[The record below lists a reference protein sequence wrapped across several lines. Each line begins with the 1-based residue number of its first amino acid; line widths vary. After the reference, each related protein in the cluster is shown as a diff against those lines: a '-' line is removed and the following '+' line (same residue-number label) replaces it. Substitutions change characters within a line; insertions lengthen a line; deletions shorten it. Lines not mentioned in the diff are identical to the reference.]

1 MTTAAGTKES
11 ELVMAV
17 LLYAIRCLAEGDQ
30 HALRGMNFGPEEVAA
45 LRDVNLADL
54 YRAGSLQAH
63 CLTIQLDRA
72 VYWPMLAHLRREREL
87 EAVQRDLI
95 QADAPLE
102 MMRSLFGVG
111 SREYTRLRRLLTV
124 HPSVGRPAEPDEAT
138 SHAVW
143 QAWSERVKEDATA
156 SLTPEDYLALGEDTG
171 ASLRAVWHLT
181 QRWAEYGDLS
191 HEGVIP
197 TTQNESSDRE
207 PGNP

>member
-1 MTTAAGTKES
+1 MTTGTKES

-45 LRDVNLADL
+45 LRELNLADL

-63 CLTIQLDRA
+63 CLAIRLNRA
-72 VYWPMLAHLRREREL
+72 VYWPMLAHLRQARES

-102 MMRSLFGVG
+102 MM
-111 SREYTRLRRLLTV
+111 LTV
-124 HPSVGRPAEPDEAT
+124 DPSTGRPAEPDEAT

-143 QAWSERVKEDATA
+143 QAWSKRVKEDPSA

-171 ASLRAVWHLT
+171 ASLRAVWNLI
-181 QRWAEYGDLS
+181 QRWTEYGDLS
-191 HEGVIP
+191 HEGVP
-197 TTQNESSDRE
+197 PETDK
-207 PGNP
+207 

>member
-1 MTTAAGTKES
+1 MTTGTKES

-30 HALRGMNFGPEEVAA
+30 HALRGMNFGPEEVVA
-45 LRDVNLADL
+45 LRDINLADL

-63 CLTIQLDRA
+63 CLDIRLNRD
-72 VYWPMLAHLRREREL
+72 VYWPMLAHLRREREI
-87 EAVQRDLI
+87 EEVQRDLI

-102 MMRSLFGVG
+102 MMCSLFGVG

-124 HPSVGRPAEPDEAT
+124 DPSIGRPAEPDEAT

-143 QAWSERVKEDATA
+143 QAWSDRVKKDPTA
-156 SLTPEDYLALGEDTG
+156 SLTPEDYLVLGEDTG
-171 ASLRAVWHLT
+171 ASLRAVWNLT

-191 HEGVIP
+191 HDGVLP
-197 TTQNESSDRE
+197 ETDK
-207 PGNP
+207 

>member
-1 MTTAAGTKES
+1 MTTGTKES

-45 LRDVNLADL
+45 LRELNLADL

-63 CLTIQLDRA
+63 CLAIRLNRA
-72 VYWPMLAHLRREREL
+72 VYWPMLTHLRQARESET
-87 EAVQRDLI
+87 VQRDLI

-124 HPSVGRPAEPDEAT
+124 DPSTGRPAEPDEAT

-143 QAWSERVKEDATA
+143 RAWSERMKEDPTA

-171 ASLRAVWHLT
+171 ASLRAVWNLI
-181 QRWAEYGDLS
+181 QRWAEYGDPSLP
-191 HEGVIP
+191 HAGVLAE
-197 TTQNESSDRE
+197 TDK
-207 PGNP
+207 

>member
-1 MTTAAGTKES
+1 MTTTAGTKES

-45 LRDVNLADL
+45 LRELNLADL

-63 CLTIQLDRA
+63 CLAIRLNRA
-72 VYWPMLAHLRREREL
+72 VYWPMLTHLRRERES

-102 MMRSLFGVG
+102 MMCSLFGVG

-124 HPSVGRPAEPDEAT
+124 DPSIGRPAEPDEAT

-143 QAWSERVKEDATA
+143 QAWSDRVKKDPTA

-171 ASLRAVWHLT
+171 ASLRAVWNLT

-191 HEGVIP
+191 HDGVLP
-197 TTQNESSDRE
+197 ETDK
-207 PGNP
+207 